1 MPNKRFKDN
10 EEIEKAPSHIA
21 IIMDG
26 NGRWA
31 SEQGLPR
38 SQGHEAGTQNLR
50 RVIKCFAEYKV
61 KYLTLYAF
69 STENWSRP
77 ESEVNM
83 LFDLVAQSI
92 VEETP
97 KLHSDGVQ
105 IRHIGRL
112 DTIPSELGK
121 SIQESIELTKS
132 NETMILT
139 IAFNYGGR
147 TEIID
152 AIKNIIRQKIDPD
165 QIYEVTFSTYLYDN
179 QLPDPDLIIRTAGE
193 MRISNFL
200 IWQSAYSEYYSSSVL
215 WPDFDEK
222 QINKAINEYA
232 QRQRKFGKTMP
243 ES

>member
-1 MPNKRFKDN
+1 MSINNAEDN
-10 EEIEKAPSHIA
+10 TTIEKIPSHVA

-31 SEQGLPR
+31 SQKGLPR
-38 SQGHEAGTQNLR
+38 NQGHEAGTKNLR
-50 RVIKCFAEYKV
+50 LVIKCFAKYKI

-69 STENWSRP
+69 STENWLRP
-77 ESEVNM
+77 ETEVNM
-83 LFDLVAQSI
+83 LFDLLAQSI

-112 DTIPSELGK
+112 DSIPKELGK
-121 SIQESIELTKS
+121 SIEESIELTKS
-132 NETMILT
+132 NQTMILT

-152 AIKNIIRQKIDPD
+152 AIKNIVKEKIDPD
-165 QIYEVTFSTYLYDN
+165 NINEGTFSNYLYDKK
-179 QLPDPDLIIRTAGE
+179 LPDPDLIIRTAGE

-200 IWQSAYSEYYSSSVL
+200 IWQSAYSEYYSSPVL
-215 WPDFDEK
+215 WPDFDDIEIK
-222 QINKAINEYA
+222 NALYSYSN
-232 QRQRKFGKTMP
+232 RHRKYGTI
-243 ES
+243 

>member
-1 MPNKRFKDN
+1 MPNKRSKDN
-10 EEIEKAPSHIA
+10 EEIEKVPSHVA
-21 IIMDG
+21 VIMDG

-38 SQGHEAGTQNLR
+38 SQGHEVGTQNLR

-77 ESEVNM
+77 QSEVSM
-83 LFDLVAQSI
+83 LFDLLAQSI

-97 KLHSDGVQ
+97 KLNSDGVQ
-105 IRHIGRL
+105 IRHIGRF

-121 SIQESIELTKS
+121 SIQESIELTKA
-132 NETMILT
+132 NQTMILT

-152 AIKNIIRQKIDPD
+152 AVKNIVRQKIHPD
-165 QIYEVTFSTYLYDN
+165 EINEETFPTFLYDS

-215 WPDFDEK
+215 WPDFEDAEIK
-222 QINKAINEYA
+222 KALYSYSN
-232 QRQRKFGKTMP
+232 RHRKYGTI
-243 ES
+243 

>member
-1 MPNKRFKDN
+1 MSINNAEDN
-10 EEIEKAPSHIA
+10 TTIEKIPSHVA

-31 SEQGLPR
+31 SQKGLPR
-38 SQGHEAGTQNLR
+38 NQGHEAGTKNLR
-50 RVIKCFAEYKV
+50 RVIKCFAKYKI

-69 STENWSRP
+69 STENWLRP
-77 ESEVNM
+77 ETEVNM
-83 LFDLVAQSI
+83 LFDLLAQSI

-112 DTIPSELGK
+112 DSIPTELGK
-121 SIQESIELTKS
+121 SIEESIELTKS
-132 NETMILT
+132 NQTMILT

-152 AIKNIIRQKIDPD
+152 AIKNIVKEKIDPD
-165 QIYEVTFSTYLYDN
+165 NINEGTFSNYLYDKK
-179 QLPDPDLIIRTAGE
+179 LPDPDLIIRTAGE

-200 IWQSAYSEYYSSSVL
+200 IWQSAYSEYYSSPVL
-215 WPDFDEK
+215 WPDFDDIEIK
-222 QINKAINEYA
+222 NALYSYSN
-232 QRQRKFGKTMP
+232 RHRKYGTI
-243 ES
+243 

>member
-1 MPNKRFKDN
+1 MSINNAEDN
-10 EEIEKAPSHIA
+10 TTIEKIPSHVA

-31 SEQGLPR
+31 SQKGLPR
-38 SQGHEAGTQNLR
+38 NQGHEAGTKNLR
-50 RVIKCFAEYKV
+50 RVIKCFAKYKI

-69 STENWSRP
+69 STENWLRP
-77 ESEVNM
+77 ETEVNM
-83 LFDLVAQSI
+83 LFDLLAQSI

-112 DTIPSELGK
+112 DSIPKELGK
-121 SIQESIELTKS
+121 SIEESIELTKS
-132 NETMILT
+132 NQTMILT

-152 AIKNIIRQKIDPD
+152 AIKNIVKEKIDPD
-165 QIYEVTFSTYLYDN
+165 NINEGTFSNYLYDKK
-179 QLPDPDLIIRTAGE
+179 LPDPDLIIRTAGE

-200 IWQSAYSEYYSSSVL
+200 IWQSAYSEYYSSPVL
-215 WPDFDEK
+215 WPDFDDIEIK
-222 QINKAINEYA
+222 NALYSYSN
-232 QRQRKFGKTMP
+232 RHRKYGTI
-243 ES
+243 